1 MRTISKIIEDVI
13 LVTADVVGPY
23 PSIPHKE
30 GLKTLRNDLMKIV
43 ESLRNSRIC
52 NILESLLS

>member
-23 PSIPHKE
+23 PSIP
-30 GLKTLRNDLMKIV
+30 TTQRR
-43 ESLRNSRIC
+43 S
-52 NILESLLS
+52 

>member
-13 LVTADVVGPY
+13 LVTAVVGPY

-30 GLKTLRNDLMKIV
+30 GLKTLRNDLMKIA
-43 ESLRNSRIC
+43 ESLRNFRIC